1 MQTGIDPLACSTVI
15 APLARFPESLR
26 MQALALATERRYAA
40 GDVIYRQGD
49 DDTYVHYLLDGS
61 VELLVRGRVTRT
73 VRAARHGTR
82 DPIDPGGRKR
92 YTARACKAARV
103 LAFPRAALE
112 RLLDQ
117 HERDGG
123 EDALVVHDIAGAGS
137 SDWRVR
143 LLQSPLFARLPA
155 ASIQEIFARMQAHP
169 VHADEVVIR
178 QGSHGDRYYV
188 VAQGYCEVARSIA
201 GGRGNVHLAD
211 LGPGASFGEEALIAG
226 RPRNATVTMLSDGL
240 LMSLERTDFER
251 LVLAPAVKPI
261 DLDSA
266 CSQVATGAMW
276 LDVRYP
282 EEHDARCIRGSRNLP
297 LHLLRLQSNRLRRD
311 GRYVVCSD
319 DREHAAVGAFLL
331 VERGFD
337 AVYLDT
343 GIRAAI
349 AQDPGLDSLVDDEP
363 TRASIVY
370 LAPTPPAATARSV
383 TDRPAAPGDPL
394 DNTLGHIADLY
405 TFEEAKREMNR
416 PIVTEPPAATGGV
429 LAELAEEIGAAHDAL
444 NPAARKAAAGDA
456 MGTEALGDELD
467 DGLQEDLCQTRD
479 LGAAIS
485 IDESITALMAETE
498 RRVRAE
504 LERAIAVRGHKLQRE
519 YELKLA
525 RMRTMARR
533 ELAAREARTRNRL
546 EQEYRHKEQLLRANY
561 KKLLAFANALARRQQ
576 ALRTAYQDLE
586 DKLGAA
592 ARLYGELAELS
603 PLLDER

>member
-1 MQTGIDPLACSTVI
+1 
-15 APLARFPESLR
+15 
-26 MQALALATERRYAA
+26 
-40 GDVIYRQGD
+40 
-49 DDTYVHYLLDGS
+49 
-61 VELLVRGRVTRT
+61 
-73 VRAARHGTR
+73 
-82 DPIDPGGRKR
+82 
-92 YTARACKAARV
+92 
-103 LAFPRAALE
+103 
-112 RLLDQ
+112 
-117 HERDGG
+117 
-123 EDALVVHDIAGAGS
+123 
-137 SDWRVR
+137 
-143 LLQSPLFARLPA
+143 
-155 ASIQEIFARMQAHP
+155 
-169 VHADEVVIR
+169 
-178 QGSHGDRYYV
+178 
-188 VAQGYCEVARSIA
+188 
-201 GGRGNVHLAD
+201 
-211 LGPGASFGEEALIAG
+211 
-226 RPRNATVTMLSDGL
+226 
-240 LMSLERTDFER
+240 
-251 LVLAPAVKPI
+251 
-261 DLDSA
+261 
-266 CSQVATGAMW
+266 
-276 LDVRYP
+276 
-282 EEHDARCIRGSRNLP
+282 
-297 LHLLRLQSNRLRRD
+297 
-311 GRYVVCSD
+311 VVCSD
-319 DREHAAVGAFLL
+319 DRDHAAVGAFLL

-337 AVYLDT
+337 AVYLDS
-343 GIRAAI
+343 GVRAAI
-349 AQDPGLDSLVDDEP
+349 AQDPALDSLVDDEP

-370 LAPTPPAATARSV
+370 LAPTPPAAAPRTV
-383 TDRPAAPGDPL
+383 IDRPATPADPL

-429 LAELAEEIGAAHDAL
+429 LAELAEEIGAAHDTL

-456 MGTEALGDELD
+456 RTIDDAMGIEALDDELD
-467 DGLQEDLCQTRD
+467 DSLQEDLCQTRD

-519 YELKLA
+519 YEVKLA